1 MRGMVI
7 NMNDEQLHTLADLQA
22 FLTGTVTMDFT
33 VTTDQRYE
41 FIARTVR
48 RFGYAR
54 LKRADKA
61 IVLRFLERVSGYSR
75 QQLTR
80 LVKRGCERCQL
91 VKRYQ
96 GSRTSFA
103 RIYTG
108 ADVLLLAHTD
118 TLHGTLSG
126 LTTKKL
132 MERAYGIFGDARYQ
146 RLATISV
153 AHLYN
158 LRQRPGYQHQR
169 QVWTKTRPATVSYTH
184 LRAHENRHDIVCR
197 LLLEKKE
204 KKKSISALSMRC
216 DRENKSKEVRKNYI

>member
-61 IVLRFLERVSGYSR
+61 VVLRFLERVSGYSR

-80 LVKRGCERCQL
+80 LVKRGCERRQL

-108 ADVLLLAHTD
+108 ADILLLAHTD

-126 LTTKKL
+126 LATKKL

-158 LRQRPGYQHQR
+158 LRQRPGYQHQPPI
-169 QVWTKTRPATVSYTH
+169 TGPAICAWTVSTKAIWMESKASITSMPWTASPSTKAWQ
-184 LRAHENRHDIVCR
+184 LARRSARHF
-197 LLLEKKE
+197 
-204 KKKSISALSMRC
+204 SSRC
-216 DRENKSKEVRKNYI
+216 SKRCC

>member
-1 MRGMVI
+1 MVI

-22 FLTGTVTMDFT
+22 FLTGTVAMDFT
-33 VTTDQRYE
+33 VTADQRYE

-61 IVLRFLERVSGYSR
+61 VVLRFLERVSGYSR
-75 QQLTR
+75 QQITR
-80 LVKRGCERCQL
+80 LVKRGCERRKL
-91 VKRYQ
+91 VKRCQ

-126 LTTKKL
+126 LATKKL

-158 LRQRPGYQHQR
+158 PRLRGGRLCGSA
-169 QVWTKTRPATVSYTH
+169 PATETSARSGPR
-184 LRAHENRHDIVCR
+184 RAP
-197 LLLEKKE
+197 
-204 KKKSISALSMRC
+204 
-216 DRENKSKEVRKNYI
+216 